1 MEIISPPYPKNSTS
15 PRGLYQALCELYAW
29 TADHREWANME
40 ASRLDAPE
48 SPWIP
53 DLGPIPLVENV
64 DKFINLSVPDM
75 FMSWQILRQIRER
88 YDDVV
93 RNYESESDWRSDAS
107 VFHRINIL
115 RMSALLLSVAFLNSE
130 QREAKDHEFKVKASR
145 EFLKKVKKAFQEI
158 NNFQKGESYEN
169 KEIDF
174 DNLFDPDNNED

>member
-1 MEIISPPYPKNSTS
+1 MEIVSPPYPKNSTS
-15 PRGLYQALCELYAW
+15 PKDLYQALCELYAW
-29 TADHREWANME
+29 TAEHRDWANME
-40 ASRLDAPE
+40 ANRLDAPE

-53 DLGPIPLVENV
+53 EMGSVPMPKDVS
-64 DKFINLSVPDM
+64 KFINLSVPDM

-93 RNYESESDWRSDAS
+93 RNYESESDWQSNACI
-107 VFHRINIL
+107 FHRINIL
-115 RMSALLLSVAFLNSE
+115 RMASLLLSVAFLNSE

-169 KEIDF
+169 TEIDF
-174 DNLFDPDNNED
+174 DNLFNSNNDED